1 MRFLC
6 DEMLVRLA
14 RLLRAAGYDAAM
26 APAGTPD
33 DELLR
38 IAYYEKR
45 LLLTRDKRLSQQRG
59 AMLVGGSSAVDE
71 ARRLSRSLSLDWSLA
86 PFTRCVIDN
95 SLLREATTKE
105 IASMPASAQAKD
117 GPFQACPA
125 CGRLYWPGS
134 HVKRMKDRLA
144 GLG

>member
-26 APAGTPD
+26 APAGAPD
-33 DELLR
+33 VVLLR
-38 IAYYEKR
+38 LAREECR
-45 LLLTRDKRLSQQRG
+45 VLLTRDKRLAAEPGACLVEGRG
-59 AMLVGGSSAVDE
+59 AAEE
-71 ARRLSRSLSLDWSLA
+71 ARSLSAEIRLDWALA

-95 SLLREATTKE
+95 SPLRDATRAE
-105 IASMPASAQAKD
+105 ISAMPASAQEKG
-117 GPFQACPA
+117 GPFRACPA

-134 HVKRMKDRLA
+134 HVKRMAERLA
-144 GLG
+144 SLS

>member
-38 IAYYEKR
+38 IAREENR
-45 LLLTRDKRLSQQRG
+45 LLLTRDKRLSEQPG
-59 AMLVGGSSAVDE
+59 ALLVGASSAVDE
-71 ARRLSRSLSLDWSLA
+71 ARRLSEVLAIDWSLA

-95 SLLREATTKE
+95 SPLREASIEE
-105 IASMPASAQAKD
+105 IATMPASAQAKD
-117 GPFQACPA
+117 GPFQACPS